1 MKKLLLL
8 FAVSSFVFSCKK
20 ESGIDH
26 PKETLLAEITQDS
39 LKYLRFS
46 YDANNKI
53 TKMEGFNT
61 DPANNTMTS
70 YINFQYSAEG
80 NLKELTSY
88 TMPGSVAVTK
98 IVIQTDSAGRLAGAS
113 IYDLQGISPN
123 TPNTTVTYSYNAK
136 GLVNKVVRK
145 DKSGEFLSQ
154 TNLIYYDDGHLKEE
168 QGLKKSGD
176 QLWMNY
182 KESYSIPSG
191 NYASGLERL
200 RVILGGEF
208 MASMYSE
215 TISNVTYSQ
224 AGVVT
229 NHWNQQMSAR
239 EFNEDGMLHRQI
251 VTHKYI
257 KPEKDDKVY
266 VHAYKYIQQ

>member
-1 MKKLLLL
+1 MKKLTLL
-8 FAVSSFVFSCKK
+8 FAVCSLLFSCKK

-46 YDANNKI
+46 YDANNML

-61 DPANNTMTS
+61 DPADNTMTS
-70 YINFQYSAEG
+70 YINFQYSPQG
-80 NLKELTSY
+80 NVKQLTSY
-88 TMPGSVAVTK
+88 TMPGNVAVTK
-98 IVIQTDSAGRLAGAS
+98 IVVQTDSVGRLVSAG

-123 TPNTTVTYSYNAK
+123 TPNATVTYSYNAK

-145 DKSGEFLSQ
+145 DKNGEFLSQ
-154 TNLIYYDDGHLKEE
+154 VNLIYYDDGHLKEE
-168 QGLKKSGD
+168 QTWKKSGD
-176 QLWMNY
+176 ELWMNY

-191 NYASGLERL
+191 NYASGLEQL
-200 RVILGGEF
+200 RVMLGGEF
-208 MASMYSE
+208 MASMFSE
-215 TISNVTYSQ
+215 TISHVTYSQ
-224 AGVVT
+224 IGVVT

-239 EFNEDGMLHRQI
+239 EFNEEGMLHRQI

-266 VHAYKYIQQ
+266 VHAYKYIRQ